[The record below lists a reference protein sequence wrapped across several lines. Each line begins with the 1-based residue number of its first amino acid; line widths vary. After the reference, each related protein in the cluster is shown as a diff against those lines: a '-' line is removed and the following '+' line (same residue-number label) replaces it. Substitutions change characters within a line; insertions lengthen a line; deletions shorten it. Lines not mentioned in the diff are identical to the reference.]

1 MRRVV
6 SEPQVHV
13 VEKEDE
19 AELETGYRGEPA
31 RTVVQLRRPTLAPA
45 PEHSL
50 VVSVFVLAAAATLLA
65 TGGAMA
71 WFTYD
76 AAASFGLVKLGV
88 YLLALLMVV
97 LGGGLGWLAVWD
109 RVATARR
116 RREREDQ
123 RPRQVVLVRV
133 DADGIHAPPRS
144 EDQGAWT
151 GDLPTADIRRVF
163 AERGGA
169 YHRVRVELE
178 DGAEVTVL
186 DGVESRM
193 EAEDL
198 VEVVQRRLARN
209 PRRP

>member
-19 AELETGYRGEPA
+19 A
-31 RTVVQLRRPTLAPA
+31 
-45 PEHSL
+45 
-50 VVSVFVLAAAATLLA
+50 
-65 TGGAMA
+65 
-71 WFTYD
+71 
-76 AAASFGLVKLGV
+76 
-88 YLLALLMVV
+88 
-97 LGGGLGWLAVWD
+97 
-109 RVATARR
+109 
-116 RREREDQ
+116 
-123 RPRQVVLVRV
+123 
-133 DADGIHAPPRS
+133 
-144 EDQGAWT
+144 
-151 GDLPTADIRRVF
+151 
-163 AERGGA
+163 
-169 YHRVRVELE
+169 ELE